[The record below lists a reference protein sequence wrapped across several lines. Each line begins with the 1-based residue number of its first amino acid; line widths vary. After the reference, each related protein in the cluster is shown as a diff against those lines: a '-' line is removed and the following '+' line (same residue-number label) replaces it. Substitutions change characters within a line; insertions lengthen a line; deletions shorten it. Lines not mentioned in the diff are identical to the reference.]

1 MTATDLGRRLDGR
14 TALVT
19 GAGAGIG
26 RAIAR
31 RLAAEGATLAVND
44 IDAAACADV
53 VAELEAAGAEAYATP
68 GSVSDPAATEAM
80 IARIERAGAG
90 LDILVNNAGVLR
102 DVALHRM
109 TDDDWHRV
117 QEVNLF
123 GTFAMCRA
131 ASRLLRGER
140 DAVPAHHR
148 KVVNLSSNVAL
159 HGAPGTVNYSAAKA
173 GVVGLTYAL
182 AREWAGRRVNVNA
195 IAPGLI
201 AGTNMTAAKDAR
213 LIEQTAARVPLGRAG
228 TPEDIAAAAAFLASP
243 DADFM
248 TGQVLELHGGLD
260 VLG

>member
-1 MTATDLGRRLDGR
+1 MAATDLGSRLGGR

-31 RLAAEGATLAVND
+31 RLAADGAKVAVND
-44 IDAAACADV
+44 LDADACADV
-53 VAELEAAGAEAYATP
+53 VAELEAMGATAYAAP
-68 GSVSDPAATEAM
+68 GSVADPAAAEAM
-80 IARIERAGAG
+80 IGRVEQAGAG

-117 QEVNLF
+117 QDVNLF
-123 GTFAMCRA
+123 GTFVMCRA
-131 ASRLLRGER
+131 AASLLRGER
-140 DAVPAHHR
+140 GAVPGHHR

-159 HGAPGTVNYSAAKA
+159 HGAPGTANYSAAKA

-182 AREWAGRRVNVNA
+182 AREWAGRRINVNA

-201 AGTNMTAAKDAR
+201 AGTNMTAAKDAA

-228 TPEDIAAAAAFLASP
+228 TPEDVAAAVAFLASP
-243 DADFM
+243 DADFV

-260 VLG
+260 VLA